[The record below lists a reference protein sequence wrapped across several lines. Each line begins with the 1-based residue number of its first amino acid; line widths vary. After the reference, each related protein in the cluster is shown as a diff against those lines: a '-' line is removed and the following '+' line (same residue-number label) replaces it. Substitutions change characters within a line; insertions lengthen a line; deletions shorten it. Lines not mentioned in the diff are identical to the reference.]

1 MDIWQVHDFAAT
13 LPEVSEDFPF
23 DETTLAMR
31 VMDKIFLLM
40 NVEKTPAS
48 VNLKCE
54 PERAVELRAQYEG
67 ILPGYHMSKRHWNTV
82 MLGQDVRP
90 ELMRELI
97 KHSYERVVAGLK
109 KAEREQIKAMR
120 EALGR

>member
-1 MDIWQVHDFAAT
+1 MDIWQVHDYAAA

-23 DETTLAMR
+23 DEHTLVMR
-31 VMDKIFLLM
+31 VMGKIFLLM
-40 NVEKTPAS
+40 NVQKEPAR

-54 PERAVELRAQYEG
+54 PERAIELRARYEAV
-67 ILPGYHMSKRHWNTV
+67 LPGYHMNKRHWNTV

-97 KHSYERVVAGLK
+97 EHSYERVVAGLK
-109 KAEREQIKAMR
+109 KAERERIKAMR
-120 EALGR
+120 EGGG